1 MCYLKPLK
9 VCKIAGN
16 TATLENG
23 IKAYIEK
30 KAGKIEI
37 NDLVLV
43 YGNLILEKVEDE
55 KQHDN

>member
-1 MCYLKPLK
+1 MCLLRPMK
-9 VCKIAGN
+9 VCKINGH

-43 YGNLILEKVEDE
+43 YGNLILEKVNNE
-55 KQHDN
+55 KQHNN